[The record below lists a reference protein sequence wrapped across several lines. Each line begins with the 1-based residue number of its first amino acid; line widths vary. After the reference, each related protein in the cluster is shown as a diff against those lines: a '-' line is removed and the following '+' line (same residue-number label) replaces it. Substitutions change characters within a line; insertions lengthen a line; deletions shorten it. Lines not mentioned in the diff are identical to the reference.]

1 MKYEELLK
9 IFEIGDG
16 CDETYFYFKTDPKE
30 IEHYIG
36 DQLSIELSFFTLRR
50 YYETK
55 LSKRF

>member
-30 IEHYIG
+30 TEHYIG
-36 DQLSIELSFFTLRR
+36 YKPE
-50 YYETK
+50 YE
-55 LSKRF
+55 KRMWEKSCC